1 MIAISAGNSPAPPV
15 SSASPT
21 AVQPLTAT
29 SFQHPS
35 RAVTFR
41 PPLKGCRWA
50 AKRRTLSRN
59 SACSSESANSITH
72 ALLEALR
79 GCSRRRGAAS
89 VGRPTGRAYASS
101 PRSPHGRVW
110 IEKLLGDDIALDLVG
125 ARIDG

>member
-59 SACSSESANSITH
+59 KACSSESANSITH
-72 ALLEALR
+72 ALLGALR
-79 GCSRRRGAAS
+79 GRDGS
-89 VGRPTGRAYASS
+89 VLTDRAFASS

-110 IEKLLGDDIALDLVG
+110 IEKLLGDDVALDLVG
-125 ARIDG
+125 AGIDSGCA